1 MLDDKIKIEDYFMEE
16 IKRVSQLEIDALDEQ
31 IKKAH
36 EESFTQM
43 QKELASEA
51 AYERESRMKELES
64 EQSIELSKLQEKLH
78 HDLLAQRS
86 AIAEEVFAAVRSK
99 LIDFTQSKEY
109 ETYLLDKVKKAAAL
123 GYGEACLYV
132 GKKDF
137 KRLSALC
144 EAFGKCEGKIDED
157 IVLGG
162 LHVEYEAQGIVLDES
177 FDTSL
182 EEQKEWFYAN
192 AGLYVK

>member
-1 MLDDKIKIEDYFMEE
+1 MLDDKIKIEDYFVEE

-78 HDLLAQRS
+78 YDLLAQRS

-109 ETYLLDKVKKAAAL
+109 ETYLLDKVKEAAAL
-123 GYGEACLYV
+123 GYGEACLYAV
-132 GKKDF
+132 SYTHLDVY
-137 KRLSALC
+137 KRQVYTFNVVK
-144 EAFGKCEGKIDED
+144 EQEGGNRFWI
-157 IVLGG
+157 
-162 LHVEYEAQGIVLDES
+162 EY
-177 FDTSL
+177 
-182 EEQKEWFYAN
+182 
-192 AGLYVK
+192 

>member
-1 MLDDKIKIEDYFMEE
+1 MLDDKIKIEDYFVEE

-31 IKKAH
+31 IQKAH
-36 EESFTQM
+36 EESFAQM

-51 AYERESRMKELES
+51 AYERESRLKELES
-64 EQSIELSKLQEKLH
+64 EQSIELSKLQERLH

-86 AIAEEVFAAVRSK
+86 KIADEVFAAVRAK
-99 LIDFTQSKEY
+99 LMDFTKSREY

-132 GKKDF
+132 GKKDSD
-137 KRLSALC
+137 RLAALC
-144 EAFGKCEGKIDED
+144 ETFGKCEGKIDED

-162 LHVEYEAQGIVLDES
+162 LRVEYRAQGIVLDES